1 MSVKQIIAY
10 ALEGNHIKLSEA
22 LDAEMEDRIRSVMK
36 DLYTEEAHSLFEDE
50 DEDDDED
57 DMDDEDEDEEDEDE
71 ELEEKAP
78 KKMKYSKKK

>member
-50 DEDDDED
+50 DED
-57 DMDDEDEDEEDEDE
+57 EDEEDDDENDDED
-71 ELEEKAP
+71 
-78 KKMKYSKKK
+78 Y